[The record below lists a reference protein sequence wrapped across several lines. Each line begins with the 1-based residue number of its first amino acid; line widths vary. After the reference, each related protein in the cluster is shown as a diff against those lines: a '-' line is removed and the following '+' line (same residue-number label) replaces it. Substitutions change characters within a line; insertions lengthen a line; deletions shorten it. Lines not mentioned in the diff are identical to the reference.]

1 MNVGILGSGDV
12 AKALAKGFLSRGH
25 SVKLGTRDAGKLAE
39 WRAAAGD
46 RASVGSFADAAQFG
60 ELIVLATQGTATV
73 GILEGVGAPAFGGKI
88 VIDATNPL
96 RFDRGGPELAIGFTD
111 SLGEQVQRAIPTA
124 HVVKC
129 YNTVGNALMIDP
141 KVAGGPPDM
150 FVAGNDEAAKRTVAG
165 IVTDFG
171 WNVIDLGGIEQARL
185 LEPMCIVWVLHGLR
199 SGTWN
204 HAFKFV
210 NASS

>member
-1 MNVGILGSGDV
+1 MKVGILGSGDV
-12 AKALAKGFLSRGH
+12 ARALAAGFLSRGH
-25 SVKLGTRDAGKLAE
+25 SVMLGTRDASKLKE

-46 RASVGSFADAAQFG
+46 HASVGSFVATAQYG
-60 ELIVLATQGTATV
+60 QLIVLATHGMSTV
-73 GILEGVGAPAFGGKI
+73 DILRDVTEAPFAGKT

-96 RFDRGGPELAIGFTD
+96 QTGANGPELAIGFTD
-111 SLGEQVQRAIPTA
+111 SLGEQIQRAMPDA

-141 KVAGGPPDM
+141 KVIGGPPDM
-150 FVAGNDEAAKRTVAG
+150 FIAGNDAAAKQTVTA

-185 LEPMCIVWVLHGLR
+185 LEPMCMVWVRYGFT

-204 HAFKFV
+204 HAFKFLKTP
-210 NASS
+210 

>member
-12 AKALAKGFLSRGH
+12 ARALGVGFLSRGH
-25 SVKLGTRDAGKLAE
+25 NVMLGTRDPEKLRE
-39 WRAAAGD
+39 WRAGAGE
-46 RASVGSFADAAQFG
+46 RASVGTFAQTARFG
-60 ELIVLATQGTATV
+60 ELVVLATHGMSTV
-73 GILEGVGAPAFGGKI
+73 EILKGVGAAAFAGKT

-96 RFDRGGPELAIGFTD
+96 RSDRGGPELAIGFTD
-111 SLGEQVQRAIPTA
+111 SLGEQVQRAIPSA

-141 KVAGGPPDM
+141 KVIGGPPDM
-150 FVAGNDEAAKRTVAG
+150 FIAGNDDGAKASVAK

-185 LEPMCIVWVLHGLR
+185 LEPMCMVWVMHGIR

-210 NASS
+210 RT